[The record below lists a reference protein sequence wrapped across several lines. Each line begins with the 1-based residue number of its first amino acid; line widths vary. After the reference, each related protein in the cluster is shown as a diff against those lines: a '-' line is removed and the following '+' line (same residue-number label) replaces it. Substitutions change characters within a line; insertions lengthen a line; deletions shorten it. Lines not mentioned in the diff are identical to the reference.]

1 MDQLSLS
8 KFEPERALNMS
19 LSVAAAPLW
28 LAYAGAGAAGAA
40 YYWMNRWR
48 ATNLEAL
55 TGLFDQSM
63 APMARFAVATAEVVE
78 DIAEPLIEAL
88 PEPVIEVIAAVMPEP
103 TAESAP
109 EPEPEPEPEPDDL
122 TVLTGIGP
130 KLSASL
136 AERGITRFEHLA
148 KLTPKKIARLDK
160 QMKLMG
166 RIDRDAWVAQ
176 AKRLMG

>member
-8 KFEPERALNMS
+8 KFEPERAMNLS
-19 LSVAAAPLW
+19 LGVAAAPLW

-48 ATNLEAL
+48 ATNIEAL
-55 TGLFDQSM
+55 TGLFEQAT

-78 DIAEPLIEAL
+78 DIAEPLIEVL
-88 PEPVIEVIAAVMPEP
+88 PEPVVEVIAAVMPEP
-103 TAESAP
+103 AAEPAPEPVP
-109 EPEPEPEPEPDDL
+109 EPEPEDL
-122 TVLTGIGP
+122 TILTGIGP

-136 AERGITRFEHLA
+136 AERGITRFEHIA
-148 KLTPKKIARLDK
+148 RLTPKKIARLDK
-160 QMKLMG
+160 EMKLMG

-176 AKRLMG
+176 AKRFIG